1 MKKIITLIILILIP
15 ATAFAVKGP
24 SRPPREAPDSIPAV
38 FDNTTV
44 VAGIHGY
51 HFDRRGTLY
60 LNESDVV
67 ATYKA
72 SATDKAGKK
81 NLKEITIFST
91 PYTAIEKVL
100 INKEAR
106 SAVQDGKLPTVP
118 AGMWEYPVTV
128 FGMATKQ
135 LETRLV
141 ISELRGKNQD
151 AVVIIFKKDE
161 KEISAVMHTLK
172 NYGPA
177 IKGLIE
183 QRKAELGSK

>member
-1 MKKIITLIILILIP
+1 MKRIIILVILTLIP

-24 SRPPREAPDSIPAV
+24 PRPPRKAPDSIPAV
-38 FDNTTV
+38 FKSTTV

-51 HFDRRGTLY
+51 HFKRRGTLY
-60 LNESDVV
+60 LNENDVV

-72 SATDKAGKK
+72 SSTNKKGKK
-81 NLKEITIFST
+81 KLKEITIFST
-91 PYTAIEKVL
+91 PYTAIKKVL
-100 INKEAR
+100 INKDAR
-106 SAVQDGKLPTVP
+106 WAVQNGKLSTVP

-128 FGMATKQ
+128 YGMATKQ

-141 ISELRGKNQD
+141 IGQLRGRNQD
-151 AVVIIFKKDE
+151 ALIIIFKKDG

-177 IKGLIE
+177 IKKLIE
-183 QRKAELGSK
+183 QRKAELGAK